1 MNIVSSAIPIIS
13 GAIQSSSAQKAAR
26 ELEDPTSFQL
36 TPEQQKFGA
45 ETLRR
50 YKEGMTPEE
59 INLYMQNM
67 ARQTG
72 AAERAMRNLG
82 MGGLATGIS
91 SIYNLQGLQNLAAQ
105 NAQISRDALSQYG
118 QFAGTSQQ
126 VSNFETQR
134 ANAFRDAKAEA
145 IGKTQQSGMENIMKG
160 VMGGIGGFGD
170 LGTMAGYDQ
179 MYKGNWWEDADKS
192 YQGQMKA
199 GLGVMGLLDPTL
211 GSILGMGQ

>member
-170 LGTMAGYDQ
+170 LGTMAGYDA
-179 MYKGNWWEDADKS
+179 MYKSDAFGFDTGDGSGGGSGTNSK
-192 YQGQMKA
+192 ME
-199 GLGVMGLLDPTL
+199 GLEKLLKMF
-211 GSILGMGQ
+211 GY

>member
-1 MNIVSSAIPIIS
+1 MNLVAAAVPIIT

-26 ELEDPTSFQL
+26 ELEDPTSLQL

-45 ETLRR
+45 ETLKR
-50 YKEGMTPEE
+50 YKEGMTPGERSA
-59 INLYMQNM
+59 YMQNM

-82 MGGLATGIS
+82 MAGLAPAIS

-126 VSNFETQR
+126 VSDREAQR

-145 IGKTQQSGMENIMKG
+145 IGKTQQSGMENIMQG

-170 LGTMAGYDQ
+170 LGTMAGYDE
-179 MYKGNWWEDADKS
+179 MYKGDGFGFDTDDGSGSGSKMETLS
-192 YQGQMKA
+192 R
-199 GLGVMGLLDPTL
+199 LLEL
-211 GSILGMGQ
+211 FGG